1 MCVLCKAF
9 GLDPNAC
16 DDPSAVSAS
25 GSVSNTAAA
34 PNVVTDER
42 SILVYQQEGPNWK
55 WNVNNGNGTPIVLSY
70 SFAPPNALPSTGDPN
85 LNPYGATS
93 FSAFTSAQKANF
105 RLAAAEFSA
114 AAGIMLVEA
123 ASGGTI
129 DVYNASGSSVGGW
142 AGLPYVS
149 GSYISDVDIVM
160 DQSGNYNPG
169 TYAYHVMLHEIGHA
183 MGLDHS
189 FDDGGDNFILNPA
202 IDTTATTVMSYNY
215 DPNAQ
220 GLQALDHAAL
230 QNLYGASIVSKGWS
244 LTQSNANSQIKAIGT
259 NGNDNLSAALTPSGT
274 SLAMGVR
281 GKGGDDIINGG
292 AANDRLVGH
301 SGNDTLNGY
310 DGRDILRGGSGDD
323 TLNGGNGNDNMNG
336 GSGNDLMNGGSGND
350 RLDGRTGNDII
361 NGGGGVDRI
370 TGGRGDDTMS
380 GGAGNDIFYFDAM
393 SAHDTITDFN
403 PNAETLDFRGS
414 GYSMADVSVQSVAG
428 GALVTVGAVSI
439 TLLGVATSDI
449 AVDDFLFV

>member
-16 DDPSAVSAS
+16 DDPSANAAS
-25 GSVSNTAAA
+25 GTVSNTAAA
-34 PNVVTDER
+34 PNLVTDER
-42 SILVYQQEGPNWK
+42 SILVYEQEGPNWK
-55 WNVNNGNGTPIVLSY
+55 WNVNNGHGTPIVLSY
-70 SFAPPNALPSTGDPN
+70 SFAPPSALPSTSDPN
-85 LNPYGATS
+85 LNPYDATS
-93 FSAFTSAQKANF
+93 FSAFTAAQKANF

-160 DQSGNYNPG
+160 DQPGNYNPG
-169 TYAYHVMLHEIGHA
+169 SYAYHVMLHEIGHA

-189 FDDGGDNFILNPA
+189 FDDGGDTYILDPS

-220 GLQALDHAAL
+220 GLQALDYAAL
-230 QNLYGASIVSKGWS
+230 QDLYGNSIVSKGWA
-244 LTQSNANSQIKAIGT
+244 LTQPNINSQIKAIGT
-259 NGNDNLSAALTPSGT
+259 NGADTLSAALTPSGK
-274 SLAMGVR
+274 SVALGAR

-301 SGNDTLNGY
+301 SGNDTLNGN
-310 DGRDILRGGSGDD
+310 DGRDILRGGSGNDI
-323 TLNGGNGNDNMNG
+323 LNGGNGNDIMNG
-336 GSGNDLMNGGSGND
+336 GSGHDQMNGGAGND
-350 RLDGRTGNDII
+350 RLDGRTGNDVIQ
-361 NGGGGVDRI
+361 GGGGADRI
-370 TGGRGDDTMS
+370 TGGRGDDIMS
-380 GGAGNDIFYFDAM
+380 GGTGKDIFYFDTM
-393 SAHDTITDFN
+393 SANDTITDFD
-403 PNAETLDFRGS
+403 PNAEILDFRGS
-414 GYSMADVSVQSVAG
+414 GYSMADVSVQSVSG

-439 TLLGVATSDI
+439 TLQGVATSDI
-449 AVDDFLFV
+449 ALDDFVFV